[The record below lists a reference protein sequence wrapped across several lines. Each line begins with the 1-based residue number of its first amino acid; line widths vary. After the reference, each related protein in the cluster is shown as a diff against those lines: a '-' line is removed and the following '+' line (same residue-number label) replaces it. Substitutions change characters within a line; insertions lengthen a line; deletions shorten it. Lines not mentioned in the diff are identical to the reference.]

1 MSVSYKGKKISL
13 PVIAYG
19 GMVHSN
25 YMMGMI
31 NLVNKLAALG
41 MNVSCPSIWFES
53 LISRARNASAAA
65 ALSNKDDYLMFI
77 DTDVI
82 FDANDVVKLI
92 DADKDVAVG
101 LYPKKYISDRKVQ
114 FLSKKYSQ
122 MPAFWRQL
130 VGDFSSEFDNKVFES
145 NENLIEVNYAATGFM
160 LIKTSVFNNIA
171 KAKPDLKY
179 KNDIDGYMSYGD
191 NFFDFFRCWVN
202 PDTKKYESEDY
213 GFCKV
218 WQECGGKIH
227 ALTDI
232 KLKHR
237 GNIEFEGDFNK
248 QREIF
253 YK

>member
-1 MSVSYKGKKISL
+1 MSIKHKNKKICL

-41 MNVSCPSIWFES
+41 MKISCPSIWFES

-65 ALSNKDDYLMFI
+65 SLSDESDYLMFI

-82 FDANDVVKLI
+82 FDADSVVKLL

-101 LYPKKYISDRKVQ
+101 LYPKKYINDQKVQ
-114 FLSKKYSQ
+114 FVSRRYSEF
-122 MPAFWRQL
+122 PSFWRGL
-130 VGDFSSEFDNKVFES
+130 VGDFSSEFDNKVFKS
-145 NENLIEVNYAATGFM
+145 NENLIEVKYAATGFM
-160 LIKTSVFNNIA
+160 LIKTKVFKTIA
-171 KAKPDLKY
+171 EKMPDLKY
-179 KNDIDGYMSYGD
+179 TNDIDGYTPYGD
-191 NFFDFFRCWVN
+191 NFYDFFRCWVN
-202 PDTKKYESEDY
+202 PETKKYESEDY

-248 QREIF
+248 QREVL

>member
-31 NLVNKLAALG
+31 SLVNKLASLG
-41 MNVSCPSIWFES
+41 VNVTCPSIWFES

-65 ALSNKDDYLMFI
+65 ALSNEDDYLMFI

-82 FDANDVVKLI
+82 FNANDVIKLL

-101 LYPKKYISDRKVQ
+101 LYPKKYINNQKVQ
-114 FLSKKYSQ
+114 FLSKKYSE
-122 MPAFWRQL
+122 MPAFWREL
-130 VGDFSSEFDNKVFES
+130 VGDFSSEFDNKVFKNNES
-145 NENLIEVNYAATGFM
+145 LIEVNYAATGFM
-160 LIKTSVFNNIA
+160 LIKTSVFKTIA
-171 KAKPDLKY
+171 DKKPDLKY

-237 GNIEFEGDFNK
+237 GNIEFEADFNK
-248 QREIF
+248 QREVF

>member
-41 MNVSCPSIWFES
+41 MSVSCPSIWFES

-77 DTDVI
+77 DTDVA
-82 FDANDVVKLI
+82 FDA
-92 DADKDVAVG
+92 
-101 LYPKKYISDRKVQ
+101 
-114 FLSKKYSQ
+114 LS
-122 MPAFWRQL
+122 F
-130 VGDFSSEFDNKVFES
+130 
-145 NENLIEVNYAATGFM
+145 
-160 LIKTSVFNNIA
+160 
-171 KAKPDLKY
+171 
-179 KNDIDGYMSYGD
+179 
-191 NFFDFFRCWVN
+191 
-202 PDTKKYESEDY
+202 